1 MSNDQLEHLPCALA
15 RRATNSRYPWTP
27 DTSRVTIIASGNYYL
42 SLELPLT
49 RLDQHDVQPARYLVR
64 STIYVAHYPRFWYIP

>member
-1 MSNDQLEHLPCALA
+1 MFPRHNHSLRQLLP
-15 RRATNSRYPWTP
+15 
-27 DTSRVTIIASGNYYL
+27 L